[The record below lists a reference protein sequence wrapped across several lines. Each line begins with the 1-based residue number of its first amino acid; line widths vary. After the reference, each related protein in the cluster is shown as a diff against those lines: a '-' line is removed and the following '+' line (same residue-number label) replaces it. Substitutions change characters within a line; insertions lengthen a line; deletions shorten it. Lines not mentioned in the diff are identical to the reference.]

1 MTACPPCL
9 RTRYYPTNFF
19 PSLGS
24 KKVTDSCLLCA
35 GEKDSWKLSARRTK
49 MQVKETKFIFL
60 SFYHS
65 NSNFGK
71 RASSKNAKYLVGILC
86 TMYYDREG
94 GRRWGEIDSTWS
106 YGMRENFLS
115 LSLSLSRPRE

>member
-1 MTACPPCL
+1 M
-9 RTRYYPTNFF
+9 
-19 PSLGS
+19 
-24 KKVTDSCLLCA
+24 LCA

-86 TMYYDREG
+86 TMIEKEEG
-94 GRRWGEIDSTWS
+94 GGGRLIQRGAMGCVRI
-106 YGMRENFLS
+106 FS
-115 LSLSLSRPRE
+115 LSLSLPFSAPRIKN